1 MTDSVAFLYIRM
13 QKIMI
18 KWENSARKYEKTGI

>member
-18 KWENSARKYEKTGI
+18 KWENNARKYEKTGI

>member
-13 QKIMI
+13 QKNMI